1 MITHKDLN
9 PLKMMA
15 VPLIVNETT
24 DVQLVSLFVRLYDL
38 LKKLRKSDQQ
48 NRFSASKEKV

>member
-1 MITHKDLN
+1 
-9 PLKMMA
+9 MMA
-15 VPLIVNETT
+15 VPLILNETT